1 MHRVAA
7 APDAEPAGKERRSRK
22 KKLIGNLHR
31 LLNTTQR
38 DWARCGA
45 LVRAFNRDLGA
56 RLQVHV
62 GASG

>member
-7 APDAEPAGKERRSRK
+7 APDAGTRGKERSK